1 VEAADYCCSISTNN
15 SVTMLTKKLLAPLI
29 NDKILHRAEHCYI
42 ATACISEQALDT
54 LMSKVSM
61 KTKVD
66 IVTGFDLPT
75 HPNVF
80 RKAIDNYRQ
89 RVTLRIHTKSFFH
102 ANTYAFD
109 LEFRK
114 RVAFIGSG
122 NFTMGGMLK
131 HDELFYRIDVD
142 KQVEEIKSWHAWY
155 FENAMDLN
163 ESIIKEY
170 EAIYSGIKER
180 IGNSVEEKKK
190 FVELINSDE
199 FLKNL
204 PPSY

>member
-1 VEAADYCCSISTNN
+1 
-15 SVTMLTKKLLAPLI
+15 MLTKKLLAPLI

-42 ATACISEQALDT
+42 ATACISEAALDT

-102 ANTYAFD
+102 ANAYAFD

-131 HDELFYRIDVD
+131 HDELFFRIDVD

-163 ESIIKEY
+163 EKIIAEY
-170 EAIYSGIKER
+170 ESMYPLIKER
-180 IGNSVEEKKK
+180 INISVEEKKR
-190 FVELINSDE
+190 FVERIHSGE
-199 FLKNL
+199 ISSEPRIGFK
-204 PPSY
+204 

>member
-1 VEAADYCCSISTNN
+1 
-15 SVTMLTKKLLAPLI
+15 MLIKKLLAPLI
-29 NDKILHRAEHCYI
+29 NDKILQRTEHCYI
-42 ATACISEQALDT
+42 ATACISEAGLDT
-54 LMSKVSM
+54 LMSKVSIR
-61 KTKVD
+61 TKVD

-80 RKAIDNYRQ
+80 RKAIDNYRE

-102 ANTYAFD
+102 ANAYVFD

-131 HDELFYRIDVD
+131 HDELFYKIDVD

-155 FENAMDLN
+155 FENALDLN
-163 ESIIKEY
+163 EGIIQEY
-170 EAIYSGIKER
+170 ELMYPAIKER
-180 IGNSVEEKKK
+180 ISSSVEEKKK
-190 FVELINSDE
+190 FVERIHSGE
-199 FLKNL
+199 ITSEERFGFK
-204 PPSY
+204 